1 MTTTT
6 SNPIDALVIISSQCP
21 HCPSVLE
28 HLSRLVKAG
37 EIAQLTIINIEQHPR
52 AAQQYDV
59 RSVPWLKIGSQQL
72 QGLQTLATIKQNIL
86 WAKQK
91 QNLSADFNFLLSNG
105 QASKVTAHI
114 IQQPSAVT
122 AVLELLGN
130 EGTVLSTRIGIG
142 VVMEDFAA
150 SASELLQSI
159 IPQLG
164 KLTQHGNA
172 LIRSDAC
179 HYLGLSNHPSIQPL
193 LEICLKD
200 SDADVREIA
209 QDSLD
214 ALRTSD

>member
-6 SNPIDALVIISSQCP
+6 SSSIDALLIISSKCP
-21 HCPSVLE
+21 HCPSVLG
-28 HLSRLVKAG
+28 HLSDLVKAG
-37 EIAQLTIINIEQHPR
+37 EIAQLTIINIEQQPL
-52 AAQQYDV
+52 AAQQYGV

-91 QNLSADFNFLLSNG
+91 QSLSADFDFLLSNG
-105 QASKVTAHI
+105 QASKVTAQI

-122 AVLELLGN
+122 TLLELLGN

-142 VVMEDFAA
+142 VVMENFAT
-150 SASELLQSI
+150 SAIELLQSI

-164 KLTQHGNA
+164 KLTQHSNA

-179 HYLGLSNHPSIQPL
+179 HYLGLSHHPSIQPL
-193 LEICLKD
+193 LEACLKD
-200 SDADVREIA
+200 SDTDVREIA

-214 ALRTSD
+214 ELGNGL

>member
-6 SNPIDALVIISSQCP
+6 VNPIDALLIISSKCP
-21 HCPSVLE
+21 HCASVLG

-37 EIAQLTIINIEQHPR
+37 EIAQLTIINIEQRPLV
-52 AAQQYDV
+52 AQQYDV
-59 RSVPWLKIGSQQL
+59 RSVPWLKIGNQQL

-86 WAKQK
+86 WAEQK
-91 QNLSADFNFLLSNG
+91 QSLSADFDFLLSNG
-105 QASKVTAHI
+105 QASKVTAQI
-114 IQQPSAVT
+114 IQQPSAIS
-122 AVLELLGN
+122 ALLELLGN

-150 SASELLQSI
+150 SANELLQSI

-164 KLTQHGNA
+164 KLTQHNSA

-179 HYLGLSNHPSIQPL
+179 HYLGLSHHPSIQL
-193 LEICLKD
+193 FLEVCLAD

-209 QDSLD
+209 QDGLD
-214 ALRTSD
+214 ALRKRI